1 MLEFQCP
8 HCDEVLSIPE
18 QFIGTTGT
26 CRNCR
31 KPITIEV
38 SAALDPLSGEP
49 VHSARRPVLLA
60 FHCETTGT
68 SSRRNSIL
76 EIAGIKTGLNGEHL
90 DTFWSFANPGHE
102 IPEKVSERTGLT
114 NEEVADA
121 PQSSEV
127 VKRWFEWI
135 GPHAHLFCQHAHF
148 NSKFISAALYKQDH
162 QPPDYGIID
171 VVHWARDLAIP
182 VSQYRFRTL
191 LEHIGYPIPESHRAL
206 DTAKAVTALVKHL
219 TRKQAGVH
227 LEADHSGVISR
238 ITGKKTE
245 VVNEEKAYEIYGQ
258 IAQQL
263 DVACGEDFYD
273 RDSYKAR
280 MGHQEEAAESVRSS
294 RRGNGKPESGAD
306 RYKVISRQLKAF
318 LLTRK
323 ESTEEDSDQ
332 WGAGEAWMDAIVK
345 AAECSDPEKQRE
357 FCKEAISLG
366 ALDPWPYEQLV
377 DFYLVLKE
385 YPLAHEICEQYF
397 QTEGWKA
404 PRWAD
409 ISMKLLRR
417 LVRLEK
423 RMAKWGTETEL
434 ETELGGSGTVKGGW
448 EFNALVW
455 KASAEVQAGG
465 ERRKIVREK
474 LSESLTDFIKL
485 IDDLV
490 AAIEKQEKKKVLIV
504 IDTLDH
510 VDHRP
515 IRDIFTNHWSAR
527 YGSIGVFERSEW
539 ASSISRS
546 SIFSTRPS
554 FSRSSTTRLRAAGI
568 FRPRYGPAFSLSVP
582 SGLRML
588 TIGSFCRLPT
598 S

>member
-8 HCDEVLSIPE
+8 HCGEVLSIPE

-26 CRNCR
+26 CRKCR

-38 SAALDPLSGEP
+38 SDTLDPLSGEP
-49 VHSARRPVLLA
+49 VHGARHPVLVA

-68 SSRRNSIL
+68 SSRRSAIL

-114 NEEVADA
+114 DEEVADA
-121 PQSSEV
+121 PPSDEV

-135 GPHAHLFCQHAHF
+135 GPNALLFCQHAHF
-148 NSKFISAALYKQDH
+148 RAKFVSAALYKQDL

-182 VSQYRFRTL
+182 VSQYRLRTL
-191 LEHIGYPIPESHRAL
+191 LEHLGYPVPDSHRAL
-206 DTAKAVTALVKHL
+206 DTAKSVIRLVKYL

-227 LEADHSGVISR
+227 LEADHSGVMSR

-245 VVNEEKAYEIYGQ
+245 VVNADKAYEIFDQ
-258 IAQQL
+258 IAQPL
-263 DVACGEDFYD
+263 DEACGDDFYD

-280 MGHQEEAAESVRSS
+280 MGHREETPQPVKSS
-294 RRGNGKPESGAD
+294 RRGNGKSEDSAA
-306 RYKVISRQLKAF
+306 RYKTISRELKSF
-318 LLTRK
+318 LLNRRVK
-323 ESTEEDSDQ
+323 SEEDSDR
-332 WGAGEAWMDAIVK
+332 WGEGEAWMDAILN
-345 AAECSDPEKQRE
+345 AAECSDPEKQRA

-385 YPLAHEICEQYF
+385 YSLAHEVCEQYF
-397 QTEGWKA
+397 QTEGWKT

-423 RMAKWGTETEL
+423 RMAK
-434 ETELGGSGTVKGGW
+434 
-448 EFNALVW
+448 
-455 KASAEVQAGG
+455 AS
-465 ERRKIVREK
+465 
-474 LSESLTDFIKL
+474 
-485 IDDLV
+485 
-490 AAIEKQEKKKVLIV
+490 
-504 IDTLDH
+504 
-510 VDHRP
+510 
-515 IRDIFTNHWSAR
+515 
-527 YGSIGVFERSEW
+527 
-539 ASSISRS
+539 
-546 SIFSTRPS
+546 
-554 FSRSSTTRLRAAGI
+554 
-568 FRPRYGPAFSLSVP
+568 
-582 SGLRML
+582 
-588 TIGSFCRLPT
+588 
-598 S
+598 